1 MSTQYENKTRY
12 SLFYDDIRKRTE
24 DPPILYIYKTYADC
38 HLLTIIRY
46 LCISYQFSNH
56 LFQLLRYTKIYENIK
71 PCFILILGEPLPEV
85 LWYLDNDVIDD
96 SYQQTF
102 EGTVKNGLT
111 IRKLKRKHTIGKLRC
126 LASNNNITRPVESSV
141 TLKMLC
147 KFYYPIQVEI
157 LSTLIIWL
165 NMNIYYSFL
174 IGNYSSPTRCQNS
187 RATATLHCWE
197 NVFCIMQSLGL

>member
-1 MSTQYENKTRY
+1 M
-12 SLFYDDIRKRTE
+12 
-24 DPPILYIYKTYADC
+24 
-38 HLLTIIRY
+38 
-46 LCISYQFSNH
+46 
-56 LFQLLRYTKIYENIK
+56 
-71 PCFILILGEPLPEV
+71 ILGEPLPEV

-111 IRKLKRKHTIGKLRC
+111 IRKLKRKHTTGKLRC

-157 LSTLIIWL
+157 LSTLIEHMFKYEYILFIL
-165 NMNIYYSFL
+165 N
-174 IGNYSSPTRCQNS
+174 R
-187 RATATLHCWE
+187 
-197 NVFCIMQSLGL
+197 

>member
-1 MSTQYENKTRY
+1 M
-12 SLFYDDIRKRTE
+12 
-24 DPPILYIYKTYADC
+24 
-38 HLLTIIRY
+38 
-46 LCISYQFSNH
+46 
-56 LFQLLRYTKIYENIK
+56 
-71 PCFILILGEPLPEV
+71 ILGEPLPEV

-111 IRKLKRKHTIGKLRC
+111 IRKLKRKHTTGKLRC

-157 LSTLIIWL
+157 LSTKWTYVYIW
-165 NMNIYYSFL
+165 IYVIYS
-174 IGNYSSPTRCQNS
+174 
-187 RATATLHCWE
+187 
-197 NVFCIMQSLGL
+197 